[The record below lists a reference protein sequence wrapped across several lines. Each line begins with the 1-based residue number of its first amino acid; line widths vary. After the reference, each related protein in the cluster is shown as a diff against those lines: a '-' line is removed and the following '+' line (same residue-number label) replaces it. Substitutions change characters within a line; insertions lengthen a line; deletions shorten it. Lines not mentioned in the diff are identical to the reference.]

1 MRIVK
6 NSKEKQITGKD
17 VIRQNA
23 IHNRNKKER
32 AISRRNQVPYGKVV
46 RRGIVGVEAEDALE
60 FAICRHLLHRS
71 HEHPFVYDR
80 LLDY

>member
-1 MRIVK
+1 MMSARVLAAFA
-6 NSKEKQITGKD
+6 EKSNEILSR
-17 VIRQNA
+17 VIALLNPQV
-23 IHNRNKKER
+23 EPPL
-32 AISRRNQVPYGKVV
+32 RNQVPYGKLV